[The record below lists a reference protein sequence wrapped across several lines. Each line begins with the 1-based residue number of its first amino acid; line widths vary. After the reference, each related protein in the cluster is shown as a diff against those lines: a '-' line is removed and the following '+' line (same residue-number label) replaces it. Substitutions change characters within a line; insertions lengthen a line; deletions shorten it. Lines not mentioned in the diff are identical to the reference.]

1 MRCNLALPL
10 LVCLTACAAQT
21 PEQQARVRQILTVA
35 CNVDG
40 AVVPVAQPVVATLG
54 NDGANVTKADLLV
67 HPAVVEACKALN
79 GSPAGVTPASAPVVT
94 VGAEAPPP
102 AN

>member
-10 LVCLTACAAQT
+10 LVCLSACAAQT
-21 PEQQARVRQILTVA
+21 PEQQAKVRQILSVA
-35 CNVDG
+35 CSVDG

-54 NDGANVTKADLLV
+54 NDGAKVARADLLV

-79 GSPAGVTPASAPVVT
+79 GSPAGVTPAGAAVADT
-94 VGAEAPPP
+94 GAESPP
-102 AN
+102 AAN